1 MIRKTEQRL
10 WDRMRRNAAALAPR
24 LRLERVE
31 NLVGV
36 GLPDVLAIESG
47 SVAWCEL
54 KAVEDYPVRA
64 TSQVLG
70 AAKGLSVA
78 QRNWH
83 YEWYAH
89 GGRSFIVVGVGT
101 ADMFAIPGIL
111 ADGINAMTRDEMT
124 RLAAARSWSDLF
136 EQLGPLR

>member
-1 MIRKTEQRL
+1 LIRKTEQRL
-10 WDRMRRNAAALAPR
+10 WDRMRRNAAALAPK

-36 GLPDVLAIESG
+36 GLPDVLAIASG
-47 SVAWCEL
+47 SVAWLEL
-54 KAVEDYPVRA
+54 KSVEDYPVRA

-83 YEWYAH
+83 YEWHAH
-89 GGRSFIVVGVGT
+89 GGRSFIVVGVGP

-111 ADGINAMTRDEMT
+111 GDAVNSMARKDLQRQCVAD
-124 RLAAARSWSDLF
+124 SWATLF
-136 EQLGPLR
+136 EQLEPLR